1 VFTESPDVLAA
12 EFPPGVESF
21 DYRSLIPGLQGTF
34 WEPAFTKVALL
45 VWLTAAILIIYF
57 LVAYRNPKLVP
68 TKGQWIAES
77 IYGIPRDNISRDILG
92 HKDGVRF
99 APYLATLF
107 VFILMNNLWGI
118 IPLAQISPNSHIAFP
133 IVLALCTYL
142 LYIAVGVRKQGL
154 AKYLKNSFWVSGA
167 PLFVQ
172 PILVPIEFAQVVIL
186 RPATLAI
193 RLFAN
198 MFAGH
203 MILLVFTLGGVALFQ
218 SATVALK
225 PMAVL
230 SWGMAIVMTLFE
242 LFILALQAYVFTL
255 LSATYLQ
262 SSLSEAH

>member
-1 VFTESPDVLAA
+1 MLTESPMVLAS
-12 EFPPGVESF
+12 EFPPGPESF
-21 DYRSLIPGLQGTF
+21 DYRSLIPGLEGTF
-34 WEPAFTKVALL
+34 WEPAFTKIALL
-45 VWLTAAILIIYF
+45 TWLTVAILIIFF
-57 LVAYRNPKLVP
+57 LVAYRKPQIVP
-68 TKGQWIAES
+68 TKVQWIAES
-77 IYGIPRDNISRDILG
+77 IYGIARDNIA
-92 HKDGVRF
+92 KDVIGKEGVRF

-133 IVLALCTYL
+133 IVLAGFTYV
-142 LYIAVGVRKQGL
+142 LYIAVGVRKQGAL
-154 AKYLKNSFWVSGA
+154 TYAKNSIWVSGA
-167 PLFVQ
+167 PLWVQ
-172 PILVPIEFAQVVIL
+172 PILVPIEFFQVIIL

-203 MILLVFTLGGVALFQ
+203 MILLVFTLGGVVLFE

-225 PMAVL
+225 PVAFL

-255 LSATYLQ
+255 LTATYLQ
-262 SSLSEAH
+262 SSVSEAH

>member
-1 VFTESPDVLAA
+1 LTESPYVLAS

-21 DYRSLIPGLQGTF
+21 DYRSLIPGLEGSF

-45 VWLTAAILIIYF
+45 VWLTTAVLIVFF
-57 LVAYRNPKLVP
+57 LVAYRNPKVVP

-77 IYGIPRDNISRDILG
+77 IYGIARDNIAKDILG
-92 HKDGVRF
+92 AKDGVRF
-99 APYLATLF
+99 APYLASLF

-133 IVLALCTYL
+133 IVLAVFTYVI
-142 LYIAVGVRKQGL
+142 YIYAGIRKQGAL
-154 AKYLKNSFWVSGA
+154 HYFKNSVWIPGA
-167 PLFVQ
+167 PVFVQ
-172 PILVPIEFAQVVIL
+172 PILVPIEFFQVAIL

-203 MILLVFTLGGVALFQ
+203 MILLVFTLGGAVLFS

-225 PMAVL
+225 PVAFL

-255 LSATYLQ
+255 LTATYLQ
-262 SSLSEAH
+262 SSLAEEH

>member
-1 VFTESPDVLAA
+1 MTESPYVLAS

-21 DYRSLIPGLQGTF
+21 DYRSLIPAFEGTL
-34 WEPAFTKVALL
+34 WEPAFTKIALL
-45 VWLTAAILIIYF
+45 VWLTVAIMIIFF
-57 LVAYRNPKLVP
+57 LVAYRKPQIVP

-77 IYGIPRDNISRDILG
+77 IYGVARDNIAKDILG
-92 HKDGVRF
+92 AKDGVRF

-118 IPLAQISPNSHIAFP
+118 IPLAQISPSSHIAFP
-133 IVLALCTYL
+133 IVLALCTYV
-142 LYIAVGVRKQGL
+142 LYIGVGIRKQGAL
-154 AKYLKNSFWVSGA
+154 TYLKNSVWVSGA

-172 PILVPIEFAQVVIL
+172 PILVPIEFFSVAIL

-203 MILLVFTLGGVALFQ
+203 MILLVFTLGGAALF
-218 SATVALK
+218 SSTTAALK
-225 PMAVL
+225 PVAFL
-230 SWGMAIVMTLFE
+230 SWGMAVVMTLFE

-255 LSATYLQ
+255 LTATYLQ